1 MCCLV
6 SSRAFRQSPICRHY
20 SGVRNIMHI
29 GALCS
34 LKQKIS
40 STTPQ
45 HNRKHNRAPCPTAPS
60 AHASY
65 KGYGFN
71 NAKPPRASHRNTMM
85 DVVVLGC
92 GLIRTGKRAVAQF
105 IGVHILGE
113 IRPAEGENQPWDG
126 TAALFVATDI
136 KGNIQ
141 CLGGGGRHG
150 QLVTG
155 RSISMAP
162 PTRTS

>member
-1 MCCLV
+1 MLCVV
-6 SSRAFRQSPICRHY
+6 SSHQEL
-20 SGVRNIMHI
+20 SGDPQYAVI
-29 GALCS
+29 APVCVTLCTS
-34 LKQKIS
+34 VHSVHGKKIS

-45 HNRKHNRAPCPTAPS
+45 HNRKHNRAPCLTAPS

-92 GLIRTGKRAVAQF
+92 GPIRTGKRAVAPF
-105 IGVHILGE
+105 IGVHILGK
-113 IRPAEGENQPWDG
+113 IRPAEGENRPWDG

-141 CLGGGGRHG
+141 CLGGVEG
-150 QLVTG
+150 
-155 RSISMAP
+155 MANW
-162 PTRTS
+162 